1 MTHTMVQWFDSALEN
16 SKKNNREITKQSE
29 RNPKFHRKS
38 KILQKIWHFQKIW
51 ISTMKWKARCISIS
65 VQISFKF
72 SPEKRFSSGS
82 MFKFRPASK
91 HRDRPHLLHWEW
103 HPRPQQWC
111 RCQDFQPGND
121 DGGGDDGDYGGG
133 EKNDREFFLLSIF
146 WPKGIQIPFLMW
158 GVSKIWQIWKLLLP
172 GHSTTVLHPFEKVF
186 FGLPLQQIPSQESK
200 QSQHFRKLGAMGSTF
215 KSFDRHHHRHHNG
228 HHTGHHNHH
237 HNGHHVYI

>member
-1 MTHTMVQWFDSALEN
+1 MYTSN
-16 SKKNNREITKQSE
+16 SNNPIQKKVK
-29 RNPKFHRKS
+29 
-38 KILQKIWHFQKIW
+38 L
-51 ISTMKWKARCISIS
+51 
-65 VQISFKF
+65 
-72 SPEKRFSSGS
+72 SSGS

-91 HRDRPHLLHWEW
+91 HQDHVHLLHWVGVDNEVKGQMYFNFSPDIFQIQSRKRQIQFRFKFRPASKHRDPPHLLHWVW

-215 KSFDRHHHRHHNG
+215 KWFDHHRHH
-228 HHTGHHNHH
+228 
-237 HNGHHVYI
+237 